1 MSICRVDSMCKKY
14 DKYDIEKQQRHHR
27 NPYGD
32 DAFPRLCARVNYK
45 ILSRSSGLVESLLF
59 FILLFLFGCRENVGT
74 ERKGKQK
81 GSSVWC
87 LVFDCV
93 LKCAESREG

>member
-14 DKYDIEKQQRHHR
+14 DKYDIEKQC
-27 NPYGD
+27 NLNLYGN
-32 DAFPRLCARVNYK
+32 DAFPHLCARVNYK
-45 ILSRSSGLVESLLF
+45 ILSRSSGLVESLLVL
-59 FILLFLFGCRENVGT
+59 ILLFLFGCRENVGT

-87 LVFDCV
+87 LIVY
-93 LKCAESREG
+93 